1 MKKLFCIIAAAAFV
15 FCAGD
20 ASAKGKSAKHK
31 AEARQEAPAEAAP
44 AVDDGDQEDDDG
56 PADPEIAGLKEE
68 TSGAEDAPADGDA
81 KGGDADDDTGADD
94 GKTAETAAPTPAEKT
109 PAKKAVAEKKP
120 DLKKLSRAQQV
131 LYYVNLERKKRGKKP
146 LKLSDRCQR
155 KAEARAKAICR
166 RFNHKGA
173 FGGLGCY
180 KWKAE
185 NIAKGQ
191 RSPRAVVR
199 AWMRSKGHRKNMM
212 SGKYDYMGV
221 GYCRGRWVQTFGG
234 GKTRVWGKNK
244 PKKIIHRRPKKK
256 KVKIRR

>member
-1 MKKLFCIIAAAAFV
+1 MFHVDWNNTGIQ
-15 FCAGD
+15 
-20 ASAKGKSAKHK
+20 SAIGTYG
-31 AEARQEAPAEAAP
+31 ELGEE
-44 AVDDGDQEDDDG
+44 VDDISSGIGGATKKAKEFKKQLMGFDEINQLNDDRN
-56 PADPEIAGLKEE
+56 K
-68 TSGAEDAPADGDA
+68 SG
-81 KGGDADDDTGADD
+81 GGGGSDDDTDTDD
-94 GKTAETAAPTPAEKT
+94 GKTAETATPAPAKET

>member
-1 MKKLFCIIAAAAFV
+1 MKLNIFALVFAAAFI
-15 FCAGD
+15 
-20 ASAKGKSAKHK
+20 SATP
-31 AEARQEAPAEAAP
+31 APA
-44 AVDDGDQEDDDG
+44 
-56 PADPEIAGLKEE
+56 AD
-68 TSGAEDAPADGDA
+68 AEDALANPSAPQAPAQSEEAPEQADA
-81 KGGDADDDTGADD
+81 KSED
-94 GKTAETAAPTPAEKT
+94 GKKKALE
-109 PAKKAVAEKKP
+109 AKKREASE
-120 DLKKLSRAQQV
+120 RARSLERARQV
-131 LYYVNLERKKRGKKP
+131 LHYVNIERKKRGKKP
-146 LKLSDRCQR
+146 LQISDRCQR

-212 SGKYDYMGV
+212 SGKYDFMGI
-221 GYCRGRWVQTFGG
+221 GYCRGRWVQTLGG
-234 GKTRVWGKNK
+234 GKTKVWGKNK

-256 KVKIRR
+256 KVKKIRR